1 MSSTDVLILCGG
13 QGTRF
18 RAIREDIPKAL
29 APIRGNP
36 FIDLLLDDLVSQGFR
51 RLILATGF
59 MSNQIEHHV
68 KLRNDAEYIISCEP
82 QPLGTGGAIKY
93 AEPHFRSDPVL
104 VMNGDSRIEC
114 IFSDLLSFHLTKQA
128 EMTMLLSKVTRGI
141 DYGNVELNNDDRIV
155 KFLQKPVAGKNS
167 LVNAGVYLINIGL
180 LESQWKNH
188 NYSLEK
194 DWLPIWVNS
203 NNVFGYTSE
212 VDFYDIG
219 TPERYNSFCNNQKKY

>member
-59 MSNQIEHHV
+59 MGNQIEHHV

-82 QPLGTGGAIKY
+82 QPLGTGGSIKY

-104 VMNGDSRIEC
+104 VMNGDSRIEY
-114 IFSDLLSFHLTKQA
+114 IFSDLLNFHLTKQA

-141 DYGNVELNNDDRIV
+141 DYGNVEMDAENRLIAYHE
-155 KFLQKPVAGKNS
+155 KPPAVTS
-167 LVNAGVYLINIGL
+167 PLINAGVYLLNIGL
-180 LESQWKNH
+180 LKSQRKSH

-194 DWLPIWVNS
+194 DWLPTWVNS
-203 NNVFGYTSE
+203 YNVFGYITE
-212 VDFYDIG
+212 ADFYDIG
-219 TPERYNSFCNNQKKY
+219 TPERYNSFCNNQKN